1 MRPGG
6 LRFWHFP
13 FLQYQSRKSETIL
26 NLTKEQKR
34 ADFDALCEILDKSYP
49 FWDEVEQAGIDK
61 ESVYAAYRTDIAN
74 TDTDIEFFKYIG
86 YFLKEFKGFGHLS
99 ALDGYM
105 YGIYFDTLS
114 ESDSVLSIQEKQRI
128 EPLRNILE
136 NPVSQN
142 TYRQLD
148 QSHTGFRST
157 IGLKEKYENKETEH
171 KTQSPEIETSVLD
184 EQTAYIK
191 IDSFELT
198 NYQKDQEALEAFF
211 AQIADIPNLVIDLRD
226 NRGGSDLYWQ
236 DLLVKP
242 NAKEQLTSERFFLFN
257 QSELAAPY
265 ISALGI
271 DINEISTLPEPFR
284 AQYESQFTHYT
295 TDTESFEAAENPYSG
310 KIWILV
316 DDTVY
321 SSSENFVMFCKNTGF
336 ATLVGTPTGGDG
348 GIADPLLVSLP
359 NSGSI
364 IRFSVFY
371 GLNGDGSGNEANGT
385 KPDIVLSENED
396 ALKKCLEQ
404 TRGKQMDNHLN
415 LPVKMKYSAKQH
427 GAIF

>member
-1 MRPGG
+1 MVKKHKKLLVVLCVLAVCFCGIF
-6 LRFWHFP
+6 L
-13 FLQYQSRKSETIL
+13 FLQHQNRKSQTIL
-26 NLTKEQKR
+26 NLTAEQKQ

-49 FWDEVEQAGIDK
+49 FWDETKQAGIDK
-61 ESVYAAYRTDIAN
+61 ESVYNTYRSDIAN
-74 TDTDIEFFKYIG
+74 TQTDIEFFKYIG

-105 YGIYFDTLS
+105 YGIYMDAVS
-114 ESDSVLSIQEKQRI
+114 ESDPMLSVQEKQGI
-128 EPLRNILE
+128 EPLRAVLE

-157 IGLKEKYENKETEH
+157 IGLKEKYENHETEN
-171 KTQSPEIETSVLD
+171 KTQPPEIEASVLD
-184 EQTAYIK
+184 EQTAYLK

-198 NYQKDQEALEAFF
+198 NYQKDKETLQAFF
-211 AQIADIPNLVIDLRD
+211 AQIADIPNLIIDLRG

-242 NAKEQLTSERFFLFN
+242 NAKEKLTSERFFLFN
-257 QSELAAPY
+257 QSELVEPY

-271 DINEISTLPEPFR
+271 SANEINALPEPLQS
-284 AQYESQFTHYT
+284 QYRNRFTHYT
-295 TDTESFEAAENPYSG
+295 TDTEVFEAAENPYRG
-310 KIWILV
+310 AIWVLV
-316 DDTVY
+316 DGTVY

-359 NSGSI
+359 NSGLI
-364 IRFSVFY
+364 VRFSVFY

-385 KPDIVLSENED
+385 QPDIVLSENED
-396 ALKKCLEQ
+396 ALEKCLEQ
-404 TRGKQMDNHLN
+404 IGE
-415 LPVKMKYSAKQH
+415 
-427 GAIF
+427 